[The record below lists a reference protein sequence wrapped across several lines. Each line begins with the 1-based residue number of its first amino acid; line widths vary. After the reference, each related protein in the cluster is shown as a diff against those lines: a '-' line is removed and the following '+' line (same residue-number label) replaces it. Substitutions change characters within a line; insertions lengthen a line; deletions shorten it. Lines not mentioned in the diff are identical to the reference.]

1 LRKVA
6 AAALAVPFVAMMY
19 LPVLGRRSIA
29 ARAALVGTVGIV
41 FAVAAFGLSRPAP
54 ITATPPAP
62 PISALPDDAFKS
74 ISADTALHTGVGIR
88 FSEAMDPTSVA
99 AALTVEPQ
107 TAVRLSWSAD
117 HRTLTVSPAGH
128 WVPGTYH
135 VVTVNPGALAAS
147 GRPMSSVV
155 RAAFVTRAATTG
167 RIETTTAAGKGASL
181 ATALRLTFDH
191 PVAAKDL
198 EAALRVTPS
207 VAGTV
212 TAAAD
217 EADSSTAQST
227 SFVFTP
233 TAGLAAGTDYRITL
247 DGLVDADGSPVTVA
261 GDLSLSTV
269 AAPSVVRFRPASGAT
284 KVDRH
289 AALSVRFTTSMDH
302 RTTRAAFSV
311 TAGGKP
317 VAGTI
322 QFAESSTVLV
332 FHPSKALP
340 ASATVVVTVG
350 AGARSLLGVPLAK
363 AASATV
369 TTVAAPK
376 PKAATTHRA
385 TTTSHTTKPI
395 PKTGGGSVGSG
406 SWGSVEVYYLR
417 LMNCTRTG
425 GWVTS
430 SGSCSSPGGRSVA
443 PLILDSG
450 ISSKVSRPYAKK
462 LAVNNLCTHFS
473 GGNPGDR
480 LSAAGYH
487 SYRWAENIG
496 CRSSSPYSA
505 VLGSH
510 LFFQAEKPDGGHYV
524 NLMNSAYN
532 RCGIGVWVAGGRVRL
547 VIDFYHS

>member
-62 PISALPDDAFKS
+62 PISALPDDAFRS
-74 ISADTALHTGVGIR
+74 ISADTALRTGVGIR

-117 HRTLTVSPAGH
+117 HQTLTVSPAGH
-128 WVPGTYH
+128 WIPGTYH

-181 ATALRLTFDH
+181 ATAFRLTFDH
-191 PVAAKDL
+191 PVAAQDL
-198 EAALRVTPS
+198 QAAIRVTPS

-212 TAAAD
+212 TAAAGEPD
-217 EADSSTAQST
+217 ASTAQAT

-233 TAGLAAGTDYRITL
+233 SAGLAAGTDYRITL
-247 DGLVDADGSPVTVA
+247 NGLVDADGSPVTLA
-261 GDLSLSTV
+261 GDLSLTTV
-269 AAPSVVRFRPASGAT
+269 ASPSVVRFRPANGAT

-340 ASATVVVTVG
+340 ASAKVVVTVG
-350 AGARSLLGVPLAK
+350 PGATSLPGVPLAK

-376 PKAATTHRA
+376 PTAATTHRA
-385 TTTSHTTKPI
+385 TTSHTTKPI

-430 SGSCSSPGGRSVA
+430 SGSCSSPGGRNVA

-532 RCGIGVWVAGGRVRL
+532 RCGIGVWVASGRVRL